1 MGACLR
7 GKTMD
12 LRSAE
17 VFVALAETLH
27 FGQAATR
34 CNLSSSAV
42 SRQLVR
48 LEEELGAPLMVRD
61 KRHVAI
67 TPAGRE
73 VLQLA
78 RRWLAEWTQ
87 LSTEL
92 ASGKGDLRGQL
103 RVYASV
109 TASYT
114 VLAKVLPPLRKH
126 YPGIELLLHTG
137 DQADGVERVLAGQ
150 EDCAVVAEPD
160 KLHPTLKFAPLRRS
174 PLVLIGPADNGQ
186 LDREVRRQQKLG
198 VEPDWSA
205 TPLVLAERGLA
216 RERLLAHFTHRLI
229 SPHVYA
235 EVGGHEAVVSMVSL
249 GFGVA
254 VVPEIVISASPQKKS
269 IKVLPWLSDLD
280 DFVIGLC
287 SKRELLQ
294 DPLMNAFWQSAVA
307 EV

>member
-1 MGACLR
+1 
-7 GKTMD
+7 MD
-12 LRSAE
+12 LRSAQ
-17 VFVALAETLH
+17 VFVTLADTLH
-27 FGQAATR
+27 FGQTATR

-42 SRQLVR
+42 SRQLAR
-48 LEEELGAPLMVRD
+48 LEDAVGAPLMERD

-78 RRWLAEWTQ
+78 RRWLAEWSALRAALGGNEEQ
-87 LSTEL
+87 LH
-92 ASGKGDLRGQL
+92 GQL

-114 VLAKVLPPLRKH
+114 VLAKVLPPLRKR

-137 DQADGVERVLAGQ
+137 DQADGIERVLAGE

-160 KLHPTLKFAPLRRS
+160 RLPASLAFAPLRRS
-174 PLVLIGPADNGQ
+174 PLVLIGPSDKGP
-186 LDREVRRQQKLG
+186 LQKTMQAHLKKDE
-198 VEPDWSA
+198 EPDWSS

-216 RERLLAHFTHRLI
+216 RERLLKHLQSRGINPLLY
-229 SPHVYA
+229 S

-254 VVPEIVISASPQKKS
+254 VVPEIVITASPQRS
-269 IKVLPWLSDLD
+269 AIQVLPWLSDLD

-287 SKRELLQ
+287 SKRDLLK
-294 DPLMNAFWQSAVA
+294 DPLMDAFWRSAVA

>member
-1 MGACLR
+1 
-7 GKTMD
+7 MD

-27 FGQAATR
+27 FGHAAMR

-48 LEEELGAPLMVRD
+48 LEEAVGAPLMERD

-78 RRWLAEWTQ
+78 RRWLAEWSQ
-87 LSTEL
+87 LRTDL
-92 ASGKGDLRGQL
+92 ASTGGDLRGQL

-114 VLAKVLPPLRKH
+114 VLAKVLPPLRKQ

-160 KLHPTLKFAPLRRS
+160 NLHPTLKFAPLRRS

-186 LDREVRRQQKLG
+186 LHKEMRKQQKLG
-198 VEPDWSA
+198 VEPDWST

-216 RERLLAHFTHRLI
+216 RERLLAHFKRRQI
-229 SPHVYA
+229 VPHVYA
-235 EVGGHEAVVSMVSL
+235 EVGGHEAVVSMVGL
-249 GFGVA
+249 AFGLA
-254 VVPEIVISASPQKKS
+254 VVPEIVISASPQKGA
-269 IKVLPWLSDLD
+269 IKVLPWLSGLD

-287 SKRELLQ
+287 SKQDLLQ
-294 DPLMNAFWQSAVA
+294 DPLMSAFWSSAVA